1 MIVGQWE
8 AIFPLAALF
17 AATLLY
23 KEMGSCF
30 WDSILEI
37 FLGEWTFGGLCIAY
51 FMFIDY
57 NSCILHFVSS
67 TLDYFAALLHSQL

>member
-30 WDSILEI
+30 QDSILET

-51 FMFIDY
+51 LMFIDY
-57 NSCILHFVSS
+57 NSCILYFVSS